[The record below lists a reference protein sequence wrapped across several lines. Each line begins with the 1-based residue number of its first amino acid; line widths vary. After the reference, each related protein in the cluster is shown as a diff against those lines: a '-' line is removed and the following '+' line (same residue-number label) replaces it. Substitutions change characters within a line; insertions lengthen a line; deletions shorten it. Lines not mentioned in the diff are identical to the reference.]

1 MFCWEVT
8 AWDNPERSA
17 ARSRYV
23 PVSPAYMAG
32 YKYIFDIPCMK
43 RIWDRKILIRL
54 HDLLVFIFFF
64 SFIFDI
70 RWFVGFATILM
81 TVNAFLFHRLE
92 SSKWWNP
99 RFFNPF
105 ITGLYLYFVVQAIA
119 LFYTR
124 NLPNGL
130 EISQTNLGMIVLPVG
145 VFYSGLLNQESF
157 GRWMKGYIYI
167 LLAATVIALG
177 HALILFL
184 KNHNASVFF
193 YHALVGLYSKH
204 AIQFSVIVFI
214 GILFLIDEYSKP
226 RIFRNRTWII
236 WAIIYL
242 SAFLFLLSSKLVFI
256 IYFLYILYLI
266 GLTDEIVR
274 KKSYR
279 MTGLIIMI
287 VLITVIALSNTPFKK
302 RMKEEWD
309 ARISMIQQ
317 QKFSPADYFTGV
329 QFRMVSWR
337 FVYEI
342 LNEKHAWILGVSPG
356 DAQDALNDKYTR
368 ENMYIGGV
376 AEHKTGYLGYHS
388 HNQFL
393 QAVLETGI
401 FGLVFFMVSCVGLV
415 ILAIKSRERA
425 LYIFALLLLCNCF
438 TDAPLKTQ
446 YGIILFIFFPLLLY
460 GKSTRRFQVS

>member
-1 MFCWEVT
+1 
-8 AWDNPERSA
+8 
-17 ARSRYV
+17 
-23 PVSPAYMAG
+23 
-32 YKYIFDIPCMK
+32 
-43 RIWDRKILIRL
+43 
-54 HDLLVFIFFF
+54 
-64 SFIFDI
+64 
-70 RWFVGFATILM
+70 
-81 TVNAFLFHRLE
+81 LE
-92 SSKWWNP
+92 SGRWWNP

-105 ITGLYLYFVVQAIA
+105 IAGLYLYFAVQALA
-119 LFYTR
+119 MLYTR
-124 NLPNGL
+124 NISYGF
-130 EISQTNLGMIVLPVG
+130 EICETNLGMIVLPVG
-145 VFYSGLLNQESF
+145 VFYSSLVNHESF

-177 HALILFL
+177 HASVLFF
-184 KNHNASVFF
+184 KNHNTSVFF

-226 RIFRNRTWII
+226 KFFRKRVLII
-236 WAIIYL
+236 WGIVYF

-256 IYFLYILYLI
+256 VYFLYIFYLI
-266 GLTDEIVR
+266 VLTGVIVPKRRYRIMGLLT
-274 KKSYR
+274 
-279 MTGLIIMI
+279 MMA
-287 VLITVIALSNTPFKK
+287 LITAISMSNTPFKK

-342 LNEKHAWILGVSPG
+342 LNEKHAWMRGVSPG
-356 DAQDALNDKYTR
+356 DAQDALNEKYAS

-376 AEHKTGYLGYHS
+376 AENNNGYLGYHS

-393 QAVLETGI
+393 QAILETGLP
-401 FGLVFFMVSCVGLV
+401 GLVSFIIACVGM
-415 ILAIKSRERA
+415 IKLAIKSRERS
-425 LYIFALLLLCNCF
+425 LYIVAILLLFNCF

-446 YGIILFIFFPLLLY
+446 YGIILFVFFPLLLF
-460 GKSTRRFQVS
+460 GKTLQRNQIS

>member
-1 MFCWEVT
+1 
-8 AWDNPERSA
+8 
-17 ARSRYV
+17 
-23 PVSPAYMAG
+23 
-32 YKYIFDIPCMK
+32 MK
-43 RIWDRKILIRL
+43 RIRERNILIRL
-54 HDLLVFIFFF
+54 HDLLVFIFFI
-64 SFIFDI
+64 SFIFDV
-70 RWFVGFATILM
+70 RWFVSVATILM
-81 TVNAFLFHRLE
+81 AVNAFLFHRLE
-92 SSKWWNP
+92 SGRWWNP

-105 ITGLYLYFVVQAIA
+105 ITGLYLYFTIQAIA

-124 NLPNGL
+124 NLSYGL

-145 VFYSGLLNQESF
+145 VFYSGLVNHESF

-167 LLAATVIALG
+167 LLTATVIALG
-177 HALILFL
+177 HAVILFL

-226 RIFRNRTWII
+226 QFFRNRTWII
-236 WAIIYL
+236 WGIIYF

-256 IYFLYILYLI
+256 IYFLYIFYLI
-266 GLTDEIVR
+266 VLTGEIVR
-274 KKSYR
+274 KRSYR
-279 MTGLIIMI
+279 VTGLIIMFA
-287 VLITVIALSNTPFKK
+287 LITAISVSNTPFKK

-342 LNEKHAWILGVSPG
+342 LNEKHAWIRGVSPG
-356 DAQDALNDKYTR
+356 DAQDALNEKYAR
-368 ENMYIGGV
+368 ENMFIGGA
-376 AEHKTGYLGYHS
+376 AENRTGYLGYHS

-393 QAVLETGI
+393 QAVLETGM
-401 FGLVFFMVSCVGLV
+401 FGLVSFILACIGLV
-415 ILAIKSRERA
+415 ILAIKSRERS
-425 LYIFALLLLCNCF
+425 LYIFELLLLCNCF

-446 YGIILFIFFPLLLY
+446 YGIILLVFFPLLFY
-460 GKSTRRFQVS
+460 GKMSKRIPVP

>member
-1 MFCWEVT
+1 
-8 AWDNPERSA
+8 
-17 ARSRYV
+17 
-23 PVSPAYMAG
+23 
-32 YKYIFDIPCMK
+32 MK
-43 RIWDRKILIRL
+43 RIWDPKILIRL
-54 HDLLVFIFFF
+54 HDLLVFIFFV
-64 SFIFDI
+64 SFIFNI
-70 RWFVGFATILM
+70 RWFVGLATILM

-92 SSKWWNP
+92 SGRWWNP

-105 ITGLYLYFVVQAIA
+105 IIGLYLYFVVQAIA
-119 LFYTR
+119 LLYTR
-124 NLPNGL
+124 NLPYGL
-130 EISQTNLGMIVLPVG
+130 EIAQTNLGMIVLPVG
-145 VFYSGLLNQESF
+145 VFYSSLVNQESF

-184 KNHNASVFF
+184 NNHNTSVFF

-214 GILFLIDEYSKP
+214 GILFLFDEYSKP
-226 RIFRNRTWII
+226 RFFRNRTWII
-236 WAIIYL
+236 WGIIYL
-242 SAFLFLLSSKLVFI
+242 SAFLFLLSSKLVFV
-256 IYFLYILYLI
+256 IYFLYIFYLI
-266 GLTDEIVR
+266 ALTGEIVR

-287 VLITVIALSNTPFKK
+287 ALITAISVSDTPFKK

-329 QFRMVSWR
+329 QFRVVSWR

-356 DAQDALNDKYTR
+356 DAQDALNEKYAR
-368 ENMYIGGV
+368 ENMYIGEV

-401 FGLVFFMVSCVGLV
+401 FGLISFIVACVGL
-415 ILAIKSRERA
+415 ILLAIKSRERS
-425 LYIFALLLLCNCF
+425 LYIFTLLLLCNCF

-446 YGIILFIFFPLLLY
+446 YGIILFVFFPLLLY
-460 GKSTRRFQVS
+460 GKTPQRNQTS